1 MTTNPP
7 RRDLPPRSALDRFI
21 RRFQHVSHFVAV
33 LALYAIAALAL
44 GIALAP
50 ALWLVDR
57 ARTIAAP
64 LAAWGHW
71 LVLGIGAGAAIFVF
85 GFALLVVVAVFNW
98 VLPTRIGEFHGSY
111 YTAAAV
117 PWFVHNALFYLVRFT
132 FLPFVT
138 MTPIGL
144 WFLRAMGMKIGA
156 GTMINTEYLSDV
168 NLLTLGEKVAV
179 GGSVRIFAH
188 YAGAGRLT
196 IVPVVIGD
204 RVTLGLGC
212 TVMGD
217 VIIGDDATILAH
229 SVLLPG
235 SRVGEGEVWGGVPA
249 KPIPREDLER
259 VKMEIRGLRIR
270 EDPSAGA
277 VGLVPPPAFSGE
289 PVKE

>member
-1 MTTNPP
+1 MTANPP

-21 RRFQHVSHFVAV
+21 RRFQHVSHLVAV
-33 LALYAIAALAL
+33 LALYAVAALAL

-50 ALWLVDR
+50 ALWMIDR
-57 ARTIAAP
+57 ARAFAGP
-64 LAAWGHW
+64 LSGLSHW
-71 LVLGIGAGAAIFVF
+71 LILGIGGGAAVFVF
-85 GFALLVVVAVFNW
+85 GLSLLVVVAVFNW
-98 VLPTRIGEFHGSY
+98 VLPTRIGEYHGSY

-117 PWFVHNALFYLVRFT
+117 PWFMHNALFYLVRYT

-138 MTPIGL
+138 MTPIGI

-156 GTMINTEYLSDV
+156 GSMVNTEYLSDV
-168 NLLTLGEKVAV
+168 NLLALGEKVAV

-217 VIIGDDATILAH
+217 VIIGNDATILAH

-249 KPIPREDLER
+249 QPIPREELAR
-259 VKMEIRGLRIR
+259 VKMEIRGRRAR
-270 EDPSAGA
+270 EEASVDMA
-277 VGLVPPPAFSGE
+277 PPALQAE
-289 PVKE
+289 TVKE